1 MFKTSMT
8 SITLLVIREYRL
20 ARKLSQKYIAEFL
33 GKQTSAYCK
42 IENGNSSL
50 SFSDFIKI
58 CQSLKVNPSD
68 LLQEVSVYSLRLSS
82 KGWLI
87 LDNLSTKDDEVLNLI
102 NSGRRLKLTMI
113 FKND

>member
-1 MFKTSMT
+1 MT
-8 SITLLVIREYRL
+8 SITLLVIREHRL

-33 GKQTSAYCK
+33 GKQTPSYCK

-50 SFSDFIKI
+50 SFSDFIRI
-58 CQSLKVNPSD
+58 CQSLNVNPSD
-68 LLQEVSVYSLRLSS
+68 LLQEVSIYSLRLSS

-87 LDNLSTKDDEVLNLI
+87 LDYVSTKEDEVLNLI
-102 NSGRRLKLTMI
+102 NSGRRLELTMF